1 MERRNIGIGIGAIIL
16 IVGLFLT
23 IGPMFNLFTIL
34 ALSGYDTIIDHVAQT
49 ARLPIQKIYQGTEYT
64 MFLSKSSTPTSNVL
78 VSVTRNGTVIKT
90 FTAPLTACSS
100 ASCVGYFGTTSPAA
114 GGFYGEPIVPQAVC
128 FVNINNGPIVILANP
143 LYGLGTQIVQ
153 GEVFCYSSLAIKI
166 TATPT
171 ISTCQ
176 NSCGNLKQASWPD
189 CGCIAGVCANTCPS
203 SQLQRAAPD
212 CSCYSPSCGNT
223 CAAGQSQY
231 PYPTCTCYTPPTT
244 CTNTCASGQSQNP
257 YPDCSC
263 VNQNICSNSCPG
275 GQTQRAYPD
284 CSCYN
289 PTVACDSSCQSG
301 CVGTIATNC
310 SLSVCG
316 QAVSGKTICE
326 NGTLSGC
333 LPIGTV
339 PTCEDTNKTCEA
351 TWAPVCGTNLQT
363 YPNECMA
370 GKNSVSILFNGACP
384 RDIQWLGMAL
394 ILIALIWLVIVMLK
408 W

>member
-34 ALSGYDTIIDHVAQT
+34 ALSGYDTIIDHIAQT
-49 ARLPIQKIYQGTEYT
+49 AKYPIQTTYGGTTYT
-64 MFLSKSSTPTSNVL
+64 MFLTKSPTPTTNVL
-78 VSVTRNGTVIKT
+78 VSVTANGSVIKT
-90 FTAPLTACSS
+90 FSAPLTACSS
-100 ASCVGYFGTTSPAA
+100 ASCVGYFGTTSPGF
-114 GGFYGEPIVPQAVC
+114 GGTYGEQVIPQAVC

-143 LYGLGTQIVQ
+143 LYAVGTSIVQ
-153 GEVFCYSSLAIKI
+153 GEVFCYSSLAVKI
-166 TATPT
+166 AITTPIT
-171 ISTCQ
+171 PSTCQ
-176 NSCGNLKQASWPD
+176 NSCGNLKQAPWPD

-203 SQLQRAAPD
+203 GQSQRAAPD
-212 CSCYSPSCGNT
+212 CSCYSTFCS
-223 CAAGQSQY
+223 
-231 PYPTCTCYTPPTT
+231 
-244 CTNTCASGQSQNP
+244 NTCASGQSQKP

-263 VNQNICSNSCPG
+263 ITPACSNICGADQLQKPSPDCSCYSPSCSAG
-275 GQTQRAYPD
+275 CASGQSQRAYPD
-284 CSCYN
+284 CGCYN

-310 SLSVCG
+310 TLSVCD
-316 QAVSGKTICE
+316 QTINGKTICE

-333 LPIGTV
+333 LPTGTV
-339 PTCEDTNKTCEA
+339 PTCDATNQTCEA

-370 GKNSVSILFNGACP
+370 GRNNVSILFGGACP

-394 ILIALIWLVIVMLK
+394 ILIALIWLAIVMLK